1 MREKKYIFFYF
12 TFHYIFLAIK
22 WTLVILVAAKAPSP
36 EAWGK
41 YNLQAYLQFAN
52 ALHTQYLHSLFKLQE
67 TFGRKGLGTIQACA
81 HVCADTSTGE
91 AKVSIQQKTGEEQ
104 LKGGEKTNAREAP

>member
-1 MREKKYIFFYF
+1 MFKILNRCLSYF
-12 TFHYIFLAIK
+12 GPKLA
-22 WTLVILVAAKAPSP
+22 
-36 EAWGK
+36 
-41 YNLQAYLQFAN
+41 
-52 ALHTQYLHSLFKLQE
+52 
-67 TFGRKGLGTIQACA
+67 FGRKELGTIQACA